1 MSIKQLA
8 NSSQFPIWFFL
19 IFTLL
24 TNAIPSA
31 TATFLMCVPIGSLS
45 ISSSTWSLNSSY
57 AITDLSLVECREPS
71 GLNKEGGVTENSYL
85 PRRNCR
91 SISGLVLD
99 AIRSVFINFLSS
111 LMAVICWL
119 TVTIASLLLETNVPI
134 FFFMLSHI
142 DLSPKNNVS
151 VLNKKFYTERGS
163 IFARIDFHEFHA
175 FREVLLFDKDL
186 AFVKINSLIKVTALF
201 RIWSEVVIRT
211 ELCTAK
217 ANLQVFLYK

>member
-1 MSIKQLA
+1 
-8 NSSQFPIWFFL
+8 
-19 IFTLL
+19 
-24 TNAIPSA
+24 
-31 TATFLMCVPIGSLS
+31 
-45 ISSSTWSLNSSY
+45 
-57 AITDLSLVECREPS
+57 
-71 GLNKEGGVTENSYL
+71 
-85 PRRNCR
+85 
-91 SISGLVLD
+91 
-99 AIRSVFINFLSS
+99 
-111 LMAVICWL
+111 
-119 TVTIASLLLETNVPI
+119 
-134 FFFMLSHI
+134 MLSHI
-142 DLSPKNNVS
+142 DLSPKKNVS